1 MRSKMVK
8 IADTYF
14 FKEMSGD
21 ELAREMA
28 NAVKVIPSL
37 SSMDEVSELMANEQ
51 NSMLPE
57 SGLQWRIW
65 IVPNFRADESLVIYK
80 VHHVV
85 GDGLAQ
91 MIMVAGLQD
100 DYSPE

>member
-1 MRSKMVK
+1 MWYDQASNRCNIMSFAIVERTDEELLKKVFSEKLSASFQRMRSKMVK

-37 SSMDEVSELMANEQ
+37 SSMDEVSELMASE
-51 NSMLPE
+51 
-57 SGLQWRIW
+57 
-65 IVPNFRADESLVIYK
+65 
-80 VHHVV
+80 
-85 GDGLAQ
+85 
-91 MIMVAGLQD
+91 
-100 DYSPE
+100 